1 MIQKTKLLLQ
11 NNFACKKNICMN
23 TKSPLSIAFFTSIW
37 VSIVAYFVLFFLL
50 RADIVDTR
58 SSTVALLQQQDDFLQ
73 KTLDNNL
80 SAIQEAI
87 TTNVGTVLES
97 VVSIVATKNITLYF
111 TKTPFSD
118 TISSTEQQAK
128 VWWWS
133 GIIVSKSWFILTN
146 RHVVQDPNASYTVIT
161 HDGKTYPIA
170 RVWFDPQLDIAIV
183 QIQDQEKE
191 SFVDHVQEALFNP
204 FIRPIQIGQFV
215 FAIGN
220 TLTQYDNT
228 VTMWIVSAKNR
239 ELYVKNTLYAWLL
252 QTDAPINPG
261 NSGWPLVDIYGNVI
275 GINTAI
281 DSNAQW
287 VWFALPVTQEFVDK
301 TIESILNYQKIV
313 RPYIGIVY
321 TDITDAFKKELNISD
336 VDAGIYIQDIVAD
349 SPAQEAWLLA
359 WDIVIAIDDQPITK
373 ESSFLYQLYTYNT
386 QDTIRLHVLRNWD
399 SVFIEVMLRPNT

>member
-1 MIQKTKLLLQ
+1 
-11 NNFACKKNICMN
+11 MN

-146 RHVVQDPNASYTVIT
+146 KHVVQDPNASYTVIT

-170 RVWFDPQLDIAIV
+170 RVWFDPQLDIAVV

-191 SFVDHVQEALFNP
+191 SFADHVQEALFNP
-204 FIRPIQIGQFV
+204 FIRAIQIGQFV

-261 NSGWPLVDIYGNVI
+261 NSWWPLVDIYGNVI

-321 TDITDAFKKELNISD
+321 ADITDAFKKELNISD

-399 SVFIEVMLRPNT
+399 SVFIEVTLRPNT